1 MATLGSPQYTA
12 GMSETAPATVD
23 SLFEPPVERW
33 ERLSPKYL
41 TVKLIS
47 IFIWWPILIAILM
60 AALWFTLPTGWEW
73 RSPLLVAA
81 AVISLLWLAWRA
93 IRAPFA
99 FRRWGYA
106 ERDED
111 VYITHGLLFRQLTCV
126 PYGRMQLVEV
136 QAGPIDRLFG
146 LATVQMVTASSTGAV
161 AIPGLDRAD
170 AEAVRDRFINR
181 GKHLQA
187 GI

>member
-1 MATLGSPQYTA
+1 MSPKH
-12 GMSETAPATVD
+12 TV
-23 SLFEPPVERW
+23 SLFEPPVDRW

-41 TVKLIS
+41 VVKLIG
-47 IFIWWPILIAILM
+47 ILIWWPILTGGAFAFVWFVTPDDWSGRRALLTTIVVAGVLM
-60 AALWFTLPTGWEW
+60 
-73 RSPLLVAA
+73 
-81 AVISLLWLAWRA
+81 LAWRA

-99 FRRWGYA
+99 VRRWGYA

-111 VYITHGLLFRQLTCV
+111 VYLTRGLLSRQLTCV

-136 QAGPIDRLFG
+136 NSGPVERLFG
-146 LATVQMVTASSTGAV
+146 LATVSMVTASSSGAV
-161 AIPGLDRAD
+161 SIPGLDVAD

-181 GKHLQA
+181 GKHLRA